1 MSQSSKKPQVTV
13 TSGHVNT
20 QFTKVLGGNPPK
32 KSVEEIESVNKPKKA
47 PGSVRA

>member
-1 MSQSSKKPQVTV
+1 MSKPQKANVTV
-13 TSGHVNT
+13 TSGHNHT

-32 KSVEEIESVNKPKKA
+32 KSVEEIDSQNKPKKA